1 MLNNFVPKSY
11 FFMLFFAFEFIQVN
25 AENIKSIKSMHQ
37 IFDGIG
43 HLNSDI
49 FAFAKST
56 MEEDFL
62 YNQNNSEPQKCAQL
76 LFDLKSTYENSKN
89 DDDNIGIYLNST
101 TDEELRERIA
111 KDHATEGKKLL
122 NDCFNTVMYTA
133 LQKELK
139 FFISTMSSCS
149 LLSREESN
157 KLTKLKIFYPNN
169 YNSSLYKWEPI
180 FKDNKLCTLE
190 GRLHQVIGLKG
201 NKNNT
206 DESCFLMAIDTTYV
220 CYLGKTEERTLNLKA
235 PSFDLTKNNAANP
248 KLKVWI
254 DPQHFMNITITFL
267 RQKNLNEFCTVS
279 FSCYAFGNERL
290 SIDLLIENDN
300 YGVEKR
306 KCDFEESHIS
316 PAPGES
322 YIFPGC
328 VETDEVEEE
337 TQIIYESCMI
347 NTGVNFEFYHEL
359 VSQCSDF
366 IIETPKISIAS
377 LLK

>member
-1 MLNNFVPKSY
+1 VNYKLVFIIFLSFVSLHAKN
-11 FFMLFFAFEFIQVN
+11 IQQ
-25 AENIKSIKSMHQ
+25 IKSMHQ
-37 IFDGIG
+37 LFDSVG
-43 HLNSDI
+43 HSNSNV

-62 YNQNNSEPQKCAQL
+62 YNQGNSEPQKCAQL

-89 DDDNIGIYLNST
+89 DDDNVGYYLNSI
-101 TDEELRERIA
+101 TDEELREQIA
-111 KDHATEGKKLL
+111 KDPVAEGKKLL
-122 NDCFNTVMYTA
+122 TDCFDTIMYTS
-133 LQKELK
+133 LRKELK
-139 FFISTMSSCS
+139 KFITEMNSCS
-149 LLSREESN
+149 FLSTEELKKIN
-157 KLTKLKIFYPNN
+157 KLNIFYPNDYKSN
-169 YNSSLYKWEPI
+169 LYKWEPI
-180 FKDNKLCTLE
+180 FKDDKIYSLE

-201 NKNNT
+201 NKNHT
-206 DESCFLMAIDTTYV
+206 DGSCFLMAIDIIYA
-220 CYLGKTEERTLNLKA
+220 CYLGRTEERILNLKT
-235 PSFDLTKNNAANP
+235 PSFDITKNNAANP

-254 DPQHFMNITITFL
+254 DPQHFMNIKITFL

-279 FSCYAFGNERL
+279 FSCCAFGNERL

-306 KCDFEESHIS
+306 KCNFDESHIS

-337 TQIIYESCMI
+337 TQIIYGSCMI

-366 IIETPKISIAS
+366 IYE
-377 LLK
+377 